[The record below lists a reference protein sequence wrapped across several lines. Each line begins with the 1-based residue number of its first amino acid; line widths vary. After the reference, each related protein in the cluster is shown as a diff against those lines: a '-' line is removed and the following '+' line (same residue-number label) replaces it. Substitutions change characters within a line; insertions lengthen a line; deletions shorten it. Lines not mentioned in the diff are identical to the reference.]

1 MSEGVRGENWAA
13 RIARYFLTSKLT
25 PTIVVA
31 IVAFGLFAVFATPR
45 EENPQI
51 VRPAAIVVT
60 RYPGAGPQ
68 DVQTSVTERGERV
81 LRQVPGVEHVYAT
94 STQDASYITVLFHV
108 GDDPTKAFV
117 DLYDRIFAHL
127 ADLPPGAAQPVIVPM
142 STDDVPI
149 VVLTLHGKRY
159 DRGELGDAA
168 QRLIGVL
175 QQLPGV
181 ASVAV
186 YGDRPHRVAVDL
198 DPVRIDAYGLTPV
211 DVARAIGAT
220 NVVSPAGPLQDA
232 RYRLDVRAGAPFL
245 TEEAVAG
252 TIVGVHGGLPVAL
265 RDVASVRATIAPA
278 DEAESRYGAAGGGTE
293 PAVSVAIAK
302 LPGSN
307 AVAVADRII
316 GAARAFDLPPGVA
329 VSVTRD
335 YGEKANLAVNELI
348 ERLVEAIGIVA
359 LLLLVLGWRQALV
372 VALAIPLTLFVT
384 LGVGM
389 LAHQTINR
397 ITLFALILALG
408 LLVDD
413 AIVMVENIHRHYAD
427 EPDAPRDETTVR
439 AVGEIA
445 SPTALAT
452 IAVVLSFLP
461 MLFVTGMMGP
471 YMRPIP
477 INVPVAM
484 IASLFIAVAVT
495 PWATYAVLRRHRVA
509 SGRGNPRWVAFFRD
523 ALARLLGN
531 RRAGSLFLAGLA
543 LAFLIALALPALQ
556 LVQFRML
563 PRANETTF
571 LVTIDAPP
579 SSTVAATTH
588 IAEAVGV
595 RLSSVPEVRDYEI
608 LVGTNPVPD
617 LSSLFSGTLFR
628 NAPNLAAIR
637 VNLLPKD
644 KRSAQSAALVRALR
658 PELAAIAARY
668 GATLRILQTPPGPPV
683 RNTIFAKIFG
693 PDPEVR
699 RRIASLLESIL
710 ARERGVV
717 DVDPSDKPLPA
728 AMRVEID
735 PEKSA
740 LSGAS
745 VADVAQ
751 SLNLALAGSSVSE
764 MHDPADVRPV
774 DVVVRFAPQYRD
786 APAALAQIRVPVR
799 GVPGPGV
806 PLSAIARFA
815 VVQHPSSLQR
825 DDYRDATY
833 VGAELSG
840 RSSTYAVIDAL
851 TALAH
856 VTLPPGYSIAWDGE
870 WDMTLTVF
878 ADLGRAMAL
887 AFLLIYLLLV
897 ARFRSFRT
905 PLIVLAAVPLAM
917 IGIMPGFALLAPF
930 GIYFSATAMIGLIAL
945 VGIVVR
951 NSIILIEFVEDEIAR
966 GSPPHEALV
975 AAAAT
980 RTRPIFM
987 TAAAG
992 VLSSV
997 VIASDPVWSGLAW
1010 SLVFGM
1016 TASAML
1022 SVLAIPLLYARF
1034 ATHPARHAGAPAT
1047 LETGLEHA

>member
-1 MSEGVRGENWAA
+1 MEQLNWAA

-25 PTIVVA
+25 PTLVVS
-31 IVAFGLFAVFATPR
+31 IVALGLLAILATPR

-51 VRPAAIVVT
+51 VRPAAIIVT
-60 RYPGAGPQ
+60 RYPGA
-68 DVQTSVTERGERV
+68 DAREVQRSVTERGERV
-81 LRQVPGVEHVYAT
+81 LRAVPGIEHVYAT
-94 STQDASYITVLFHV
+94 STQDTSYLTVLFHV

-117 DLYDRIFAHL
+117 DLYDQVFAHL
-127 ADLPPGAAQPVIVPM
+127 TDLPPGASQPVIVPM

-149 VVLTLHGKRY
+149 VVLTLHGVRY

-168 QRLIGVL
+168 QRLIASIQL
-175 QQLPGV
+175 LPGV
-181 ASVAV
+181 SSVAV
-186 YGDRPHRVAVDL
+186 YGDRPHEVAVDL
-198 DPVRIDAYGLTPV
+198 DPVRLDAYALSPLQ
-211 DVARAIGAT
+211 VARAIGT
-220 NVVSPAGPLQDA
+220 TDVVAPAGPL
-232 RYRLDVRAGAPFL
+232 RSTKRELSVRAGAPFL
-245 TEEAVAG
+245 NADDVAA
-252 TIVGVHGGLPVAL
+252 TLVGVHGGMPVSL
-265 RDVASVRATIAPA
+265 RDVASVRATIAPP
-278 DEAESRYGAAGGGTE
+278 DTESLFGNE
-293 PAVSVAIAK
+293 PAVSIAIAK
-302 LPGSN
+302 KPGTN
-307 AVAVADRII
+307 AVDIAASII
-316 GAARAFDLPPGVA
+316 EATRAAQLPPGVT

-359 LLLLVLGWRQALV
+359 LLLLVLGWRQAIV
-372 VALAIPLTLFVT
+372 VASAIPLTLFVT

-413 AIVMVENIHRHYAD
+413 AIVMVENIHRHYAN
-427 EPDAPRDETTVR
+427 EPDAPRDVVTIA

-452 IAVVLSFLP
+452 ITVVLSFLP

-484 IASLFIAVAVT
+484 LASLFIAVTVT
-495 PWATYAVLRRHRVA
+495 PWATYHLLRKRTLKTSLA
-509 SGRGNPRWVAFFRD
+509 TPRWVAYFRD
-523 ALARLLGN
+523 RLAGLLDN
-531 RRAGSLFLAGLA
+531 PRNGSLFLIAVA
-543 LAFLIALALPALQ
+543 LAFAIALALPALQ

-579 SSTVAATTH
+579 SSTVAATTE
-588 IAEAVGV
+588 IAEAVGAQ
-595 RLSSVPEVRDYEI
+595 LAATPEVHDYEI
-608 LVGTNPVPD
+608 FAGTNSVPD
-617 LSSLFSGTLFR
+617 LSSLFQGTLFR
-628 NAPNLAAIR
+628 NAPNLADVR
-637 VNLLPKD
+637 VNLVP
-644 KRSAQSAALVRALR
+644 RARRGVQSAVLVRTLR
-658 PELAAIAARY
+658 PRLQAIAARY
-668 GATLRILQTPPGPPV
+668 GAALRILQTPPGPPV

-693 PDPEVR
+693 PDADIR
-699 RRIASLLESIL
+699 RTIASRIQSVLEG
-710 ARERGVV
+710 EHGVV

-728 AMRVEID
+728 SLHVEVD
-735 PEKSA
+735 PVKAA
-740 LSGAS
+740 LSGVS
-745 VADVAQ
+745 VADVVQ
-751 SLNLALAGSSVSE
+751 TLGIALAGSTVSE
-764 MHDPADVRPV
+764 IHAPVDVRPV
-774 DVVVRFAPQYRD
+774 DVVVRFASEFRRD
-786 APAALAQIRVPVR
+786 PASLSQIRIPAR
-799 GVPGPGV
+799 GGGSV
-806 PLSAIARFA
+806 PLGEIARVA
-815 VVQHPSSLQR
+815 VTQQSPSLQR

-833 VGAELSG
+833 VGAELAG
-840 RSSTYAVIDAL
+840 RSSTYAVIEAMIAL
-851 TALAH
+851 SRLA
-856 VTLPPGYSIAWDGE
+856 LPPGYSVAWDGE

-951 NSIILIEFVEDEIAR
+951 NSIILIEFIEDQLR
-966 GSPPHEALV
+966 QGLSRRDALV
-975 AAAAT
+975 AAATT

-1010 SLVFGM
+1010 ALVFGM
-1016 TASAML
+1016 SSSAVL

-1034 ATHPARHAGAPAT
+1034 ASPLVEEAGYA
-1047 LETGLEHA
+1047 